1 MGNLKTPTDKTLA
14 LEAVEMFGGEDVEA
28 TWLAID
34 DLLDAHDGHLKL
46 DVASACCWSG
56 ELRIGL
62 TNPDNAPARSA
73 VFFAAGGASP
83 TANRPKAD
91 PPPENAKPR
100 PCVSPQEAGRTAEIT
115 KHPLDSKSSPACQ
128 ALPNGRAGAHG

>member
-1 MGNLKTPTDKTLA
+1 MTGLLRFRDLREYGVNNWPTLGRWIKEEGFPTGFYLAANTRAWDKD
-14 LEAVEMFGGEDVEA
+14 ECD
-28 TWLAID
+28 TWL
-34 DLLDAHDGHLKL
+34 
-46 DVASACCWSG
+46 
-56 ELRIGL
+56 
-62 TNPDNAPARSA
+62 
-73 VFFAAGGASP
+73 
-83 TANRPKAD
+83 ANRPKAD